1 MDLLRVLVRNHPLA
15 NILFALV
22 LALGALAYLTLPRE
36 QDPEINF
43 NWVSIITVLPGAAAE
58 DVERLVT
65 GPLEDALET
74 VPDVR
79 FVTSTSREGVSSILV
94 RFRDIPERTF
104 DKRIN
109 DLRREIQSKADRELP
124 RDAER
129 PEVLEIT
136 TSNGFPTAQ
145 VLLAGQAD
153 DETLRFAAQ
162 QIKNDL
168 ERLPGVDR
176 VFAAGLRKPE
186 LRVEFDAARLAARN
200 LTAADVADAVAA
212 WFRDTSAGSARAGGS
227 EWLVR

>member
-186 LRVEFDAARLAARN
+186 LRAEFDAARLAARN
-200 LTAADVADAVAA
+200 LTAAD
-212 WFRDTSAGSARAGGS
+212 
-227 EWLVR
+227 